1 MCELGAGG
9 GGWPRD
15 SVGGGAAY
23 MDWWNFLEPDQ
34 VKPRNELRRC
44 SQEEEESESI
54 DETIDRIRTIIVE
67 ALRDFPEAYRAVVE
81 RLRLIPT
88 RCT

>member
-1 MCELGAGG
+1 MIVSE
-9 GGWPRD
+9 
-15 SVGGGAAY
+15 VGRP
-23 MDWWNFLEPDQ
+23 MTWWNFLEPEQ

-44 SQEEEESESI
+44 SQEDEQEESATV
-54 DETIDRIRTIIVE
+54 DEKLDKLRMIIVE

-88 RCT
+88 RGGT